1 MKTHSPRWT
10 RRSGAA
16 FFVCGPV
23 HCVSLARCVVD
34 EWKQAGC
41 GVAGGR
47 GIICK
52 VWVDRGGRE
61 MVCAVL
67 AVRGSEGGYAL
78 RFWRVV
84 LCRSLCSHKERGPLV
99 ASVC

>member
-1 MKTHSPRWT
+1 
-10 RRSGAA
+10 
-16 FFVCGPV
+16 
-23 HCVSLARCVVD
+23 
-34 EWKQAGC
+34 
-41 GVAGGR
+41 
-47 GIICK
+47 
-52 VWVDRGGRE
+52 